1 MKAALKTVAFVGA
14 FAGLIAGLFLA
25 FGPAGAVAPAAP
37 DLPLRVSPWLEQ
49 AMDSKT
55 CPLVDVRVDA
65 AGQAGRAANA
75 PSARVATVWLAREDD
90 AADPSAWPALY
101 LSLGGRP
108 LALRREGAAT
118 DVEAQSLR
126 DRRGP
131 ALRWSAPAERVSAR
145 LLLQA
150 PRLYVET
157 GEGWRPVPPGR
168 AAQARQGE
176 DPTRTV
182 WKGRL
187 SLDLRGRR
195 WEREVEVVSICG
207 P

>member
-1 MKAALKTVAFVGA
+1 VKTAVKAIALAGA
-14 FAGLIAGLFLA
+14 FAAL
-25 FGPAGAVAPAAP
+25 GPARAAAPAAP
-37 DLPLRVSPWLEQ
+37 DLPLRASPWLEQ

-55 CPLVDVRVDA
+55 CPLVDVLVEGAADA
-65 AGQAGRAANA
+65 A
-75 PSARVATVWLAREDD
+75 PARVATVWRAREDD
-90 AADPSAWPALY
+90 SADPSAWPALY

-108 LALRREGAAT
+108 LALRREGEPG

-126 DRRGP
+126 ERRG
-131 ALRWSAPAERVSAR
+131 LSLHWSAPAERVSAR
-145 LLLQA
+145 LRLQA

-157 GEGWRPVPPGR
+157 GEGWQPVPPEQ
-168 AAQARQGE
+168 AARARQGE

-187 SLDLRGRR
+187 SLDLRGRA
-195 WEREVEVVSICG
+195 WEREVEVVSVCG